1 LTCASRGVGHKPIC
15 RIFYGLLYLC
25 QAEKLKKNEK
35 LCQIFPLLKQGIDC
49 FSPNITLCSLIFA
62 QKGRQMATAPT
73 TIANVVQEKQEV
85 TPVVVQMDWPT
96 TAAILT
102 VVLGILALVKMII
115 SRKKE
120 EKLSVPDVNRVESNR
135 IRDEIKV
142 EIDDLYETLEK
153 VRKEVH
159 EFDKENIRSGG
170 DIKRLDENIDEIR
183 TGLEKLEGAMDNCPV
198 WEMEKDVREMKVRI
212 ENLENS
218 YKSSTKILN
227 QLSAKIDKVND
238 LLIDWLKDQ

>member
-1 LTCASRGVGHKPIC
+1 
-15 RIFYGLLYLC
+15 
-25 QAEKLKKNEK
+25 
-35 LCQIFPLLKQGIDC
+35 
-49 FSPNITLCSLIFA
+49 
-62 QKGRQMATAPT
+62 MATAPT